1 MCVFAVFL
9 RNYFKPGNGIEG
21 SGFRQED
28 AREFASTVVSK
39 ICSAGYP
46 HIAPAILAS
55 ALK

>member
-9 RNYFKPGNGIEG
+9 RNYFKPGNDIDG